1 VILTHRPKGVLDMSS
16 KTSKSSSKGSKST
29 KIDIKTISKKIKE
42 IKKNLNTVIVGQEE
56 VIDAMLTALLADGHV
71 LLEGVPGIA
80 KTLMARALAK
90 AISADFKRIQFT
102 PDLMPS
108 DVTGVMAFKPET
120 GEFYFKQ
127 GPVFTNL
134 LLADE
139 INRAPPKT
147 QAAMLESMQEK
158 QVSVEKK
165 TYPLPEPFIVF
176 ATQNPI
182 ETEGTYPL
190 PEAQIDRFAFKILVT
205 YPEEEEEIEIVYRF
219 TGEYD
224 SYDKLEEIE
233 SVLTAEE
240 VIALQKIV
248 RKDVSIAD
256 DLSKYIVRIV
266 NLTRES
272 EEVYMGASPRASLW
286 MTIAAKAS
294 AAMDGRTYVNPLDI
308 QKVAKN
314 VLRHRVLIKPEYEF
328 DGTTSEIII
337 DRILKHTPT
346 PSIQT

>member
-1 VILTHRPKGVLDMSS
+1 MSSQEKTKSRRSTKTS
-16 KTSKSSSKGSKST
+16 KTSLKTIST
-29 KIDIKTISKKIKE
+29 KINEIYTNMSK
-42 IKKNLNTVIVGQEE
+42 VIVGQKE
-56 VIDAMLTALLADGHV
+56 VINAMITAVLADGHV

-80 KTLMARALAK
+80 KTLMVRALAK

-108 DVTGVMAFKPET
+108 DVTGVMAYKPET
-120 GEFYFKQ
+120 GDFYFKE

-158 QVSVEKK
+158 QVTIEKQ
-165 TYPLPEPFIVF
+165 TTALPDPFIVF

-190 PEAQIDRFAFKILVT
+190 PEAQIDRFAFKVLVS
-205 YPEEEEEIEIVYRF
+205 YPEEDEETEIINRF

-224 SYDKLEEIE
+224 SYDKLEDI
-233 SVLTAEE
+233 VPVMTAEE
-240 VIALQKIV
+240 VIILQKIV
-248 RKDVSIAD
+248 RKEVSISEE
-256 DLSKYIVRIV
+256 LSKYIVRIV
-266 NLTRES
+266 TLTRES
-272 EEVYMGASPRASLW
+272 EEVYMGANPRASLW
-286 MTIAAKAS
+286 MTISAKAS
-294 AAMDGRTYVNPLDI
+294 AAMDGRNYVNPLDI

-337 DRILKHTPT
+337 DRILKHTPA
-346 PSIQT
+346 PSIQQ

>member
-1 VILTHRPKGVLDMSS
+1 MSS
-16 KTSKSSSKGSKST
+16 KEKTKSRKST
-29 KIDIKTISKKIKE
+29 KTSLKTISTKINE
-42 IKKNLNTVIVGQEE
+42 IYTNMSKVIVGQKE
-56 VIDAMLTALLADGHV
+56 VIDAMITAVLADGHV

-80 KTLMARALAK
+80 KTLMVRALAK
-90 AISADFKRIQFT
+90 TISADFKRIQFT

-108 DVTGVMAFKPET
+108 DVTGVMAYKPET
-120 GEFYFKQ
+120 GEFYFKE

-158 QVSVEKK
+158 QVTIENQTTS
-165 TYPLPEPFIVF
+165 LPDPFLVF
-176 ATQNPI
+176 ATENPI

-190 PEAQIDRFAFKILVT
+190 PEAQIDRFAFKVLVS
-205 YPEEEEEIEIVYRF
+205 YPTEDEETEIVNRF

-224 SYDKLEEIE
+224 SYDILDDIVP
-233 SVLTAEE
+233 VLTAAE
-240 VIALQKIV
+240 VISLQKIV
-248 RKDVSIAD
+248 RKEVSISEE
-256 DLSKYIVRIV
+256 LSKYIVRIV
-266 NLTRES
+266 TLTRES

-286 MTIAAKAS
+286 MTISAKAS
-294 AAMDGRTYVNPLDI
+294 AAMAGRNYVNPLDI

-337 DRILKHTPT
+337 DRILQHTPA
-346 PSIQT
+346 PSIQK

>member
-1 VILTHRPKGVLDMSS
+1 MNSKTKTSS
-16 KTSKSSSKGSKST
+16 TSKSKKVSKV
-29 KIDIKTISKKIKE
+29 DIKSLAKKIKE
-42 IKKNLNTVIVGQEE
+42 IKENMNKVIVGQEE
-56 VIDAMLTALLADGHV
+56 VIDAMITALLADGHV

-80 KTLMARALAK
+80 KTLMARALSK
-90 AISADFKRIQFT
+90 AVSADFKRIQFT

-108 DVTGVMAFKPET
+108 DVTGVMAYKPET

-139 INRAPPKT
+139 INRAPPKS
-147 QAAMLESMQEK
+147 QASMLESMQEK
-158 QVSVEKK
+158 QVSIEKK
-165 TYPLPEPFIVF
+165 TYSLPEPFIVY

-190 PEAQIDRFAFKILVT
+190 PEAQIDRFAFKVMVT
-205 YPEEEEEIEIVYRF
+205 YPDEKDEVEIVNRF
-219 TGEYD
+219 TGEHD
-224 SYDKLEEIE
+224 SYDKLEDIKQ
-233 SVLTAEE
+233 VITAEE
-240 VIALQKIV
+240 VIELQKLI
-248 RKDVSIAD
+248 RKEVTISDELA
-256 DLSKYIVRIV
+256 KYIVRIV

-294 AAMDGRTYVNPLDI
+294 AAMEGRTYVNPIDI
-308 QKVAKN
+308 QKIAKN

-337 DRILKHTPT
+337 DRILKHTPA
-346 PSIQT
+346 PSIQS

>member
-1 VILTHRPKGVLDMSS
+1 MSS
-16 KTSKSSSKGSKST
+16 KEKTTSQKTTKTSKISLKS
-29 KIDIKTISKKIKE
+29 ISTQIKE
-42 IKKNLNTVIVGQEE
+42 IYSNMNKVIVGQKE
-56 VIDAMLTALLADGHV
+56 VIDAMITAVLADGHV

-108 DVTGVMAFKPET
+108 DVTGVMAFRPET
-120 GEFYFKQ
+120 GDFYFKE

-139 INRAPPKT
+139 VNRAPPKT

-158 QVSVEKK
+158 QVTIEKR
-165 TYPLPEPFIVF
+165 TRSLPEPFIVF

-190 PEAQIDRFAFKILVT
+190 PEAQIDRFAFKILVS
-205 YPEEEEEIEIVYRF
+205 YPDEDEETEIVNRF

-224 SYDKLEEIE
+224 SYDKLEDIVP
-233 SVLTAEE
+233 VLSAKD
-240 VIALQKIV
+240 VIALQKFV
-248 RKDVSIAD
+248 RKKVSISEE
-256 DLSKYIVRIV
+256 LSKYIVRIV
-266 NLTRES
+266 TLTRES
-272 EEVYMGASPRASLW
+272 EEVYMGASPRASIW
-286 MTIAAKAS
+286 MTISAKAS
-294 AAMDGRTYVNPLDI
+294 AAMDGRNYVNPLDI

-337 DRILKHTPT
+337 DRILKHTPA
-346 PSIQT
+346 PSIQQ

>member
-1 VILTHRPKGVLDMSS
+1 MSS
-16 KTSKSSSKGSKST
+16 KPKKAPTKSSKTT
-29 KIDIKTISKKIKE
+29 KIDVKVISKKIKD
-42 IKKNLNTVIVGQEE
+42 IKKNVNKVIVGQEE
-56 VIDAMLTALLADGHV
+56 VIDAMLTAMLADGHV

-80 KTLMARALAK
+80 KTLMARAIAK
-90 AISADFKRIQFT
+90 AVSADFKRIQFT

-139 INRAPPKT
+139 INRAPPKS

-158 QVSVEKK
+158 QVTIEKK
-165 TYPLPEPFIVF
+165 TYPLPNPFIVF

-190 PEAQIDRFAFKILVT
+190 PEAQIDRFAFKILVS
-205 YPEEEEEIEIVYRF
+205 YPEEVEEEEIVFRF

-224 SYDKLEEIE
+224 SYDKLDEIVP
-233 SVLTAEE
+233 VLTAEE
-240 VIALQKIV
+240 LIVLQKIV
-248 RKDVSIAD
+248 RKEVSISD
-256 DLSKYIVRIV
+256 DLVKYIVRIV

-294 AAMDGRTYVNPLDI
+294 AAMDGRKYVNPLDI
-308 QKVAKN
+308 QKISKN
-314 VLRHRVLIKPEYEF
+314 VLRHRVLIRPEYEF

>member
-1 VILTHRPKGVLDMSS
+1 MSS
-16 KTSKSSSKGSKST
+16 KEKTTSRKTTKTSKISL
-29 KIDIKTISKKIKE
+29 KTISTQIKE
-42 IKKNLNTVIVGQEE
+42 IYYNMNKVIVGQKE
-56 VIDAMLTALLADGHV
+56 VIDAMITAVLADGHV

-80 KTLMARALAK
+80 KTLMARALAR

-108 DVTGVMAFKPET
+108 DVTGVMAFRPET
-120 GEFYFKQ
+120 GDFYFKE

-158 QVSVEKK
+158 QVTIEKQS
-165 TYPLPEPFIVF
+165 TSLPEPFIVF

-190 PEAQIDRFAFKILVT
+190 PEAQIDRFAFKVLVS
-205 YPEEEEEIEIVYRF
+205 YPEEDEETEIVNRF

-224 SYDKLEEIE
+224 SYDKLEDIVP
-233 SVLTAEE
+233 VLSAKE
-240 VIALQKIV
+240 VTELQKFV
-248 RKDVSIAD
+248 RKEVSISEE
-256 DLSKYIVRIV
+256 LSKYIVRIV
-266 NLTRES
+266 TLTRES

-294 AAMDGRTYVNPLDI
+294 AAMDGRNYVNPLDI

-337 DRILKHTPT
+337 DRILKHTPA
-346 PSIQT
+346 PSIQ

>member
-1 VILTHRPKGVLDMSS
+1 MSS
-16 KTSKSSSKGSKST
+16 KEKNTAQKTTKTSKISLKS
-29 KIDIKTISKKIKE
+29 ISTQIKE
-42 IKKNLNTVIVGQEE
+42 IYSNMNKVIVGQKE
-56 VIDAMLTALLADGHV
+56 VIDAMITAVLADGHV

-90 AISADFKRIQFT
+90 TISADFKRIQFT

-108 DVTGVMAFKPET
+108 DVTGVMAFRPET
-120 GEFYFKQ
+120 GDFYFKE

-139 INRAPPKT
+139 VNRAPPKT

-158 QVSVEKK
+158 QVTIEKR
-165 TYPLPEPFIVF
+165 TTSLPEPFIVF

-190 PEAQIDRFAFKILVT
+190 PEAQIDRFAFKILVS
-205 YPEEEEEIEIVYRF
+205 YPDEDEETEIVNRF

-224 SYDKLEEIE
+224 SYDKLEDIVP
-233 SVLTAEE
+233 VLSAKD
-240 VIALQKIV
+240 VIALQKFV
-248 RKDVSIAD
+248 RKKVSISEE
-256 DLSKYIVRIV
+256 LSKYIVRIV
-266 NLTRES
+266 TLTRES
-272 EEVYMGASPRASLW
+272 EEVYMGASPRASIW
-286 MTIAAKAS
+286 MTISAKAS
-294 AAMDGRTYVNPLDI
+294 AAMDGRNYVNPLDI

-337 DRILKHTPT
+337 DRILKHTPA
-346 PSIQT
+346 PSIQ

>member
-1 VILTHRPKGVLDMSS
+1 MSS
-16 KTSKSSSKGSKST
+16 KGKTSTKKSSKTT
-29 KIDIKTISKKIKE
+29 KVDIKEISKKVNE
-42 IKKNLNTVIVGQEE
+42 IKNNISKVIVGQEE
-56 VIDAMLTALLADGHV
+56 VIDAMITAMLADGHV

-134 LLADE
+134 LLSDE

-158 QVSVEKK
+158 QVSIEKK
-165 TYPLPEPFIVF
+165 TYALPEPFLVF

-190 PEAQIDRFAFKILVT
+190 PEAQIDRFAFKVLVT
-205 YPEEEEEIEIVYRF
+205 YPDEEEEAEIINRF

-224 SYDKLEEIE
+224 SYDKLAEIKP
-233 SVLTAEE
+233 VITDDE
-240 VIALQKIV
+240 VIKLQKIV
-248 RKDVSIAD
+248 RKNVAISEE
-256 DLSKYIVRIV
+256 LSQYIVRIV

-294 AAMDGRTYVNPLDI
+294 AAMDGRAYVNPMDI
-308 QKVAKN
+308 QKIAKN

-337 DRILKHTPT
+337 DRILKHTPA
-346 PSIQT
+346 PSIETS

>member
-1 VILTHRPKGVLDMSS
+1 MSSQEKTKSRKSTKTS
-16 KTSKSSSKGSKST
+16 KTSLKTIST
-29 KIDIKTISKKIKE
+29 KINEIYTNMSK
-42 IKKNLNTVIVGQEE
+42 VIVGQKE
-56 VIDAMLTALLADGHV
+56 VINAMITAVLADGHV

-80 KTLMARALAK
+80 KTLMVRALAK

-108 DVTGVMAFKPET
+108 DVTGVMAYKPET
-120 GEFYFKQ
+120 GDFYFKE

-158 QVSVEKK
+158 QVTIEKQ
-165 TYPLPEPFIVF
+165 TTALPDPFIVF

-190 PEAQIDRFAFKILVT
+190 PEAQIDRFAFKVLVS
-205 YPEEEEEIEIVYRF
+205 YPEEDEETEIINRF

-224 SYDKLEEIE
+224 SYDKLEDI
-233 SVLTAEE
+233 VPVMTAEE
-240 VIALQKIV
+240 VIILQKIV
-248 RKDVSIAD
+248 RKEVSISEE
-256 DLSKYIVRIV
+256 LSKYIVRIV
-266 NLTRES
+266 TLTRES

-286 MTIAAKAS
+286 MTISAKAS
-294 AAMDGRTYVNPLDI
+294 AAMDGRNYVNPLDI

-337 DRILKHTPT
+337 DRILKHTPA
-346 PSIQT
+346 PSIQQ

>member
-1 VILTHRPKGVLDMSS
+1 MSS
-16 KTSKSSSKGSKST
+16 KEKTTAQKTTKTSKISLKS
-29 KIDIKTISKKIKE
+29 ISTQIKE
-42 IKKNLNTVIVGQEE
+42 IYSNMNKVIVGQKE
-56 VIDAMLTALLADGHV
+56 VIDAMITAVLADGHV

-90 AISADFKRIQFT
+90 TISADFKRIQFT

-108 DVTGVMAFKPET
+108 DVTGVMAFRPET
-120 GEFYFKQ
+120 GDFYFKE

-158 QVSVEKK
+158 QVTIEKR
-165 TYPLPEPFIVF
+165 TTSLPEPFIVF

-190 PEAQIDRFAFKILVT
+190 PEAQIDRFAFKILVS
-205 YPEEEEEIEIVYRF
+205 YPDEDEETEIVNRF

-224 SYDKLEEIE
+224 SYDKLEDIVP
-233 SVLTAEE
+233 VLSAKD
-240 VIALQKIV
+240 VIALQKFV
-248 RKDVSIAD
+248 RKEVSISEE
-256 DLSKYIVRIV
+256 LSKYIVRIV
-266 NLTRES
+266 TLTRES
-272 EEVYMGASPRASLW
+272 EEVYMGASPRASIW
-286 MTIAAKAS
+286 MTISAKAS
-294 AAMDGRTYVNPLDI
+294 AAMDGRNYVNPLDI

-337 DRILKHTPT
+337 DRILKHTPA
-346 PSIQT
+346 PSIQQ

>member
-1 VILTHRPKGVLDMSS
+1 MSS
-16 KTSKSSSKGSKST
+16 KTKVSSTSKSKKST
-29 KIDIKTISKKIKE
+29 KIDIKALAKKIKE
-42 IKKNLNTVIVGQEE
+42 IKKNMSKVIVGQEE
-56 VIDAMLTALLADGHV
+56 VIDAMITALIADGHV

-80 KTLMARALAK
+80 KTLMVRALSK
-90 AISADFKRIQFT
+90 AVSAEFKRIQFT

-108 DVTGVMAFKPET
+108 DVTGVMAYKPET

-139 INRAPPKT
+139 INRAPPKS
-147 QAAMLESMQEK
+147 QASMLESMQEK
-158 QVSVEKK
+158 QVTIEKK
-165 TYPLPEPFIVF
+165 TYNLPEPFIVY

-190 PEAQIDRFAFKILVT
+190 PEAQIDRFAFKVLVT
-205 YPEEEEEIEIVYRF
+205 YPDEDEEVEIVERF
-219 TGEYD
+219 TGEQD
-224 SYDKLEEIE
+224 SYDKLEDIKPI
-233 SVLTAEE
+233 LTANE
-240 VIALQKIV
+240 VIELQKLI
-248 RKDVSIAD
+248 RKDVTISDELA
-256 DLSKYIVRIV
+256 KYIVRIV

-294 AAMDGRTYVNPLDI
+294 AAMEGRTYVNPIDI
-308 QKVAKN
+308 QKIAKN

-337 DRILKHTPT
+337 DRILQHTPA
-346 PSIQT
+346 PSVQS

>member
-1 VILTHRPKGVLDMSS
+1 MSS
-16 KTSKSSSKGSKST
+16 KPKKAPTKSSKTT
-29 KIDIKTISKKIKE
+29 KIDVKVISKKIKD
-42 IKKNLNTVIVGQEE
+42 IKKNVNKVIVGQEE
-56 VIDAMLTALLADGHV
+56 VIDAMLTAMLADGHI

-80 KTLMARALAK
+80 KTLMARAIAK
-90 AISADFKRIQFT
+90 AVSADFKRIQFT

-139 INRAPPKT
+139 INRAPPKS

-158 QVSVEKK
+158 QVTIEKK
-165 TYPLPEPFIVF
+165 TYPLPNPFIVF

-190 PEAQIDRFAFKILVT
+190 PEAQIDRFAFKILVS
-205 YPEEEEEIEIVYRF
+205 YPEEVEEEEIVFRF

-224 SYDKLEEIE
+224 SYDKLDEIVP
-233 SVLTAEE
+233 VLTAEE
-240 VIALQKIV
+240 LIALQKIV
-248 RKDVSIAD
+248 RKEVSISD
-256 DLSKYIVRIV
+256 DLVKYIVRIV

-294 AAMDGRTYVNPLDI
+294 AAMDGRKYVNPLDI
-308 QKVAKN
+308 QKISKN
-314 VLRHRVLIKPEYEF
+314 VLRHRVLIRPEYEF

>member
-1 VILTHRPKGVLDMSS
+1 MSS
-16 KTSKSSSKGSKST
+16 KGKSSTKKSSKTT
-29 KIDIKTISKKIKE
+29 KVDIKEISKKVNE
-42 IKKNLNTVIVGQEE
+42 IKKNISKVIVGQEE
-56 VIDAMLTALLADGHV
+56 VIDAMITAMLADGHV

-90 AISADFKRIQFT
+90 AVSADFKRIQFT

-134 LLADE
+134 LLSDE

-158 QVSVEKK
+158 QVSIEKK
-165 TYPLPEPFIVF
+165 TYGLPDPFLVF

-190 PEAQIDRFAFKILVT
+190 PEAQIDRFAFKVLVT
-205 YPEEEEEIEIVYRF
+205 YPEEEEEVEIINRF

-224 SYDKLEEIE
+224 SYDKLAEIKP
-233 SVLTAEE
+233 VIAADE
-240 VIALQKIV
+240 VIKLQKIV
-248 RKDVSIAD
+248 RKEVAISEE
-256 DLSKYIVRIV
+256 LSQYIVRIV

-294 AAMDGRTYVNPLDI
+294 AAMDGRVYVNPMDI
-308 QKVAKN
+308 QKIAKN

-337 DRILKHTPT
+337 DRILKHTPA
-346 PSIQT
+346 PSIETS